1 MQGLPN
7 LGATCWLN
15 ALLQCMRASR
25 KWNETSD
32 DLFTSEWIKLMNC
45 ETDNTTEFLKHLPTN
60 PFSDGPNDSQEA
72 LMYILD
78 KLEKTIEL
86 KDFTG
91 EVTQTIIFP
100 GGKSVTKT
108 PCTVWFHTEKDDV
121 VENYTDSS
129 GKTHNVSVIQRRL
142 TKVPQILLSDVV
154 RETLFDKK
162 LFGIVHWGWGH
173 YVAFVRDGNEWYCA
187 NDTHISKATPV
198 MKGYMGFYV

>member
-32 DLFTSEWIKLMNC
+32 DPFTFEWLKLMNGA
-45 ETDNTTEFLKHLPTN
+45 DNTTEFLKHLPTD
-60 PFSDGPNDSQEA
+60 PFSPGPNDSQEA
-72 LMYILD
+72 LMFILD
-78 KLEKTIEL
+78 KLEKTIHL

-91 EVTQTIIFP
+91 EVTQTVIYP
-100 GGKSVTKT
+100 GGKSITKN
-108 PCTVWFHTEKDDV
+108 PSTVWFHTEKDDTI
-121 VENYTDSS
+121 EDYEDDS
-129 GKTHNVSVIQRRL
+129 GNIHKVSVIQRRL
-142 TKVPQILLSDVV
+142 TKVPKILLSDTI

-173 YVAFVRDGNEWYCA
+173 YVAFVREGDEWYCA
-187 NDTHISKATPV
+187 NDACITKATPV
-198 MKGYMGFYV
+198 MKGYIGFYV